1 MYNCTYS
8 TIYCVHTLNISRVEC
23 YEKLQKFENYS
34 ICYGLIGCNQKISSF
49 PAFKRCEVFFYVK
62 YCNFFIFTMQKVL
75 FFAMGSIETHAF
87 PAEQIG
93 KQSECK
99 QHFFSS
105 FFFCGPRPF
114 SLLCIPYFHWECCI
128 WNTRN

>member
-1 MYNCTYS
+1 MYS
-8 TIYCVHTLNISRVEC
+8 TIYCVHTLNSRLVKC

-49 PAFKRCEVFFYVK
+49 PAYKRCEVFFYVK

-99 QHFFSS
+99 QKKFS

-114 SLLCIPYFHWECCI
+114 SFLCIPYFHWECCI

>member
-49 PAFKRCEVFFYVK
+49 PAFKTCEVFFYVK
-62 YCNFFIFTMQKVL
+62 YCNFFIFTMQKVQ

-99 QHFFSS
+99 QNFFS
-105 FFFCGPRPF
+105 FVDLGLFNFCVYRISIG
-114 SLLCIPYFHWECCI
+114 SVVSGTLATSI
-128 WNTRN
+128 